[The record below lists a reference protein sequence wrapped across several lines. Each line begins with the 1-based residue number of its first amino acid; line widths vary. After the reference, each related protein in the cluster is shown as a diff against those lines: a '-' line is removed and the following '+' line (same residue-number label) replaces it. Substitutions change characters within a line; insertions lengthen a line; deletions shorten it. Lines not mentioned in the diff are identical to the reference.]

1 MRRTPHLP
9 LRRGRTLEVLS
20 GLALASWGLW
30 LVLPFRS
37 FPTTAS
43 WMALL
48 TLAPEGVW
56 GALVAAV
63 GIAQVIALVCGSV
76 RWGRRLTLAVA
87 GGWLFAWACYAYG
100 QPENTATVTYAWFT
114 AATVI
119 AYWRL
124 GAQ

>member
-1 MRRTPHLP
+1 MRHTPRFP

-37 FPTTAS
+37 FPATAS

-48 TLAPEGVW
+48 QVAPEGFW
-56 GALVAAV
+56 GALVACI
-63 GIAQVIALVCGSV
+63 GIAQVVALRRDSV
-76 RWGRRLTLAVA
+76 RWGRWLTLAVA

-100 QPENTATVTYAWFT
+100 QPENTATVTYGWLT
-114 AATVI
+114 LATVI

-124 GAQ
+124 GAG